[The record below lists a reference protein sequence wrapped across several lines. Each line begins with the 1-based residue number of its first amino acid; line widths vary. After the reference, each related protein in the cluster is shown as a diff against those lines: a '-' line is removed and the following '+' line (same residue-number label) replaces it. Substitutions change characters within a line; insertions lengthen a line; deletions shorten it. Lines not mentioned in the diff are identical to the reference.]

1 MTLPRPVGPALG
13 WGIAAFSLVLS
24 DAQSSLASAQGRLD
38 ASYSVSL
45 AGVPFGKGTWS
56 IDIRDDQFTATASG
70 GTTGIMRLF
79 TSGRGASSAHGTLLQ
94 GQPLAVTYT
103 SSVQT
108 DKKYDE
114 VHMLLRAGVVK
125 EYTAE
130 PPSFPTPDRVPIT
143 EAHRRGV
150 ADPMT
155 ASLMRVAGTGDL
167 FSPEACQRKLAIFDG
182 RMRYDLRF
190 SFKRF
195 EQVRSEKGYQGP
207 VAVCAVYFS
216 PVAGYSPQ
224 RAVIKYLIAL
234 RDIEVAL
241 APIAGTR
248 FMVPYRASIPTPFGS
263 GILEA
268 TQFVSVPN
276 PAAAAANNIKH

>member
-1 MTLPRPVGPALG
+1 
-13 WGIAAFSLVLS
+13 
-24 DAQSSLASAQGRLD
+24 LD
-38 ASYSVSL
+38 AAYVVSL
-45 AGVPFGKGTWS
+45 AGVSFGKGTWS
-56 IDIRDDQFTATASG
+56 IDIRDNQFTTTASG
-70 GTTGIMRLF
+70 ATTGVLRLF
-79 TSGRGASSAHGTLLQ
+79 TSGRGMSSAHGTLLQ
-94 GQPLAVTYT
+94 GQPVAVTYA

-114 VHMLLRAGVVK
+114 VHMLLRAGLVK

-130 PPSFPTPDRVPIT
+130 PPSIPTSDRVPLT

-150 ADPMT
+150 ADPLT
-155 ASLMRVAGTGDL
+155 ASLMRVPGTGDL
-167 FSPEACQRKLAIFDG
+167 LSPESCQRKLAIFDG

-195 EQVRSEKGYQGP
+195 EQVRSEKGYQGTT
-207 VAVCAVYFS
+207 VVCAVYFS

-248 FMVPYRASIPTPFGS
+248 FMVPYRATIPTPFGS
-263 GILEA
+263 GVLEA
-268 TQFVSVPN
+268 RQFVSVPYL
-276 PAAAAANNIKH
+276 PAAAANNVKR